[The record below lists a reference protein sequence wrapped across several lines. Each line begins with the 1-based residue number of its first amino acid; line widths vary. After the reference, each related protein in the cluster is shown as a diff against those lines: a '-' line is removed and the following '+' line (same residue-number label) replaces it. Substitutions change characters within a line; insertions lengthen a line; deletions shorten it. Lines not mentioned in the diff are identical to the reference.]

1 MGIRQ
6 GRKERILV
14 LTVAVSVLILVYHRY
29 YLSPLLAEIRALR
42 EELGENR
49 ERLGGLKATGNEAEY
64 LLKDIESIKTR
75 ICELEV
81 LVPQNPDAPG
91 IIAHM
96 EAFSKAAGVELLSID
111 FDGGFA
117 SGIES
122 EGSMMKRGCLEIPVQ
137 VFISGTYE
145 NIIGFLEQLEG
156 WERMCSITGFDI
168 FTAQPEDKGVLDM
181 KIYLCAYAL
190 LPGEQA
196 AGETAGHYFMEQ
208 EYGRDNPF
216 RPMRY

>member
-14 LTVAVSVLILVYHRY
+14 LMVAVSVLILVYHRY
-29 YLSPLLAEIRALR
+29 YLSPLLAEIRVLR

-49 ERLGGLKATGNEAEY
+49 ERLGGLKATGNETEY

-96 EAFSKAAGVELLSID
+96 EAFSKAVGVELLSID

-122 EGSMMKRGCLEIPVQ
+122 EGSMMKSGCLEIPVQ

-145 NIIGFLEQLEG
+145 NIIGFLEQLRAGNECAPLPALTFLP
-156 WERMCSITGFDI
+156 RSRRIKGFW
-168 FTAQPEDKGVLDM
+168 T
-181 KIYLCAYAL
+181 
-190 LPGEQA
+190 
-196 AGETAGHYFMEQ
+196 
-208 EYGRDNPF
+208 
-216 RPMRY
+216 